1 MYYKIINFC
10 KFYFL
15 LPLVYLISF
24 EIILRLV
31 IFFLTLNS
39 NIIIYGINKNISLK
53 LFSITKKEFYIINEA
68 KFLYSTQIN
77 KKKNNNQIWI
87 FGGSTSNNGFCDS
100 KELSW
105 VDLFDTKFTKKNF
118 AKNGINSGASLEL
131 LKYEISESNRP
142 KIIFWTNKVNEI
154 LHSKRANTKKES
166 IFYFANSLKL
176 TLKENLVFI
185 YFFDELLIRIFDKIG
200 INIRY
205 EKNDLGIEDYVYSA
219 EVYFNNT
226 EKAIELSKLYGVE
239 KFFIISL
246 FNKINLKN
254 LETNFYKFYKR
265 KVEKLK
271 NSYNFVYFIDTKKY
285 LSLDEKKK
293 ILFCDN
299 MHQNYDGKLITAK
312 IISNQFNDK

>member
-1 MYYKIINFC
+1 M
-10 KFYFL
+10 
-15 LPLVYLISF
+15 
-24 EIILRLV
+24 
-31 IFFLTLNS
+31 
-39 NIIIYGINKNISLK
+39 
-53 LFSITKKEFYIINEA
+53 
-68 KFLYSTQIN
+68 
-77 KKKNNNQIWI
+77 
-87 FGGSTSNNGFCDS
+87 
-100 KELSW
+100 
-105 VDLFDTKFTKKNF
+105 
-118 AKNGINSGASLEL
+118 
-131 LKYEISESNRP
+131 
-142 KIIFWTNKVNEI
+142 
-154 LHSKRANTKKES
+154 
-166 IFYFANSLKL
+166 
-176 TLKENLVFI
+176 
-185 YFFDELLIRIFDKIG
+185 IRIFDKLG
-200 INIRY
+200 INIRF

-226 EKAIELSKLYGVE
+226 EKAIELSKLHGVE